1 MKRLSSTRLRLA
13 PSPPI
18 LISSSADISRL
29 PGFGTGAP
37 EFGRRPQ
44 HRLDDVLVA
53 GAAAQVAGQRP
64 AHVLLG
70 RVEALVKE
78 RLGGQ
83 HHARRAEPALQPVL
97 LPEALLQRVQL
108 AGGGQA
114 LDGAD
119 LHSVGL
125 YGQHRAGFDR
135 APVHQH
141 GAGAAVG
148 GVAAH
153 VGPGQAEPAA
163 DQVGQQKPRLH
174 LGDLLLA
181 VDCELDPAY
190 RNVCGLA
197 LGVVVD
203 DGHDQAALSAVS
215 SVPPRLSR
223 RSTNV
228 RTMCR
233 LYSALP
239 RWSVLGRAAC
249 AASSAACSMV
259 SAVSGCP
266 VRACAASVAPM
277 VEPPTPVS
285 AMPARITFPPLLS
298 SATATPTVAKS
309 PTRRSSLRYPPDLA
323 PCAAGITAS
332 TAISSGSRT
341 F

>member
-18 LISSSADISRL
+18 FISSSACDTFRL
-29 PGFGTGAP
+29 LAARLGS
-37 EFGRRPQ
+37 ELGRRPQ
-44 HRLDDVLVA
+44 HRFDDVLVT
-53 GAAAQVAGQRP
+53 GAAAEVAGQRP

-70 RVEALVKE
+70 WVGVLVEQ

-83 HHARRAEPALQPVL
+83 YHARGAEPALQPVL

-114 LDGAD
+114 LHGAD
-119 LHSVGL
+119 LAPVDL
-125 YGQHRAGFDR
+125 DGQHRAGLDR
-135 APVHQH
+135 AAVDQDR
-141 GAGAAVG
+141 AGTAVG

-153 VGPGQAEPAA
+153 VGAGQAEAAA
-163 DQVGQQKPRLH
+163 DQVGQQQPGLH

-181 VDCELDPAY
+181 VDGEPDPAY
-190 RNVCGLA
+190 RDVRDLA
-197 LGVVVD
+197 LVVVVD
-203 DGHDQAALSAVS
+203 DRHDQAALSAVPAAP
-215 SVPPRLSR
+215 SVSAAPSRLSR

-259 SAVSGCP
+259 SAVSGRP
-266 VRACAASVAPM
+266 VSACAASVAPM
-277 VEPPTPVS
+277 VEPPTPVR
-285 AMPARITFPPLLS
+285 AMPALITFPPLVS

-309 PTRRSSLRYPPDLA
+309 PTRRSSLR
-323 PCAAGITAS
+323 
-332 TAISSGSRT
+332 
-341 F
+341 

>member
-1 MKRLSSTRLRLA
+1 MKRLSSTGLRLA

-18 LISSSADISRL
+18 LISSSACDMSRL
-29 PGFGTGAP
+29 PGLSA
-37 EFGRRPQ
+37 ELGRRPQ
-44 HRLDDVLVA
+44 HGFDDVLVA

-64 AHVLLG
+64 ADVLLG
-70 RVEALVKE
+70 GVGVLLEQ
-78 RLGGQ
+78 RLGRH

-97 LPEALLQRVQL
+97 LPEAFLQRVQL

-119 LHSVGL
+119 LVPVGL
-125 YGQHRAGFDR
+125 DSQHRAGLDR
-135 APVHQH
+135 APVDQH

-190 RNVCGLA
+190 RDVCGLA

-215 SVPPRLSR
+215 TASPRLSR

-233 LYSALP
+233 LYAALP

-266 VRACAASVAPM
+266 VRASAASVAPM

-285 AMPARITFPPLLS
+285 AMPARITFPPLPS
-298 SATATPTVAKS
+298 TAT
-309 PTRRSSLRYPPDLA
+309 
-323 PCAAGITAS
+323 
-332 TAISSGSRT
+332 
-341 F
+341 

>member
-18 LISSSADISRL
+18 LISSSACVTASALR
-29 PGFGTGAP
+29 P
-37 EFGRRPQ
+37 EFVGGPQ
-44 HRLDDVLVA
+44 HRLHDVLVA
-53 GAAAQVAGQRP
+53 GAPAQVAGQRP
-64 AHVLLG
+64 ADVFLARVGVLVQQG
-70 RVEALVKE
+70 
-78 RLGGQ
+78 LGG
-83 HHARRAEPALQPVL
+83 HHHPGGAEPALQAVL
-97 LPEALLQRVQL
+97 LLEALLQRVQL
-108 AGGGQA
+108 TRGGQPF
-114 LDGAD
+114 DGAD
-119 LHSVGL
+119 L
-125 YGQHRAGFDR
+125 
-135 APVHQH
+135 APVHLDGQH
-141 GAGAAVG
+141 GAGLDRPPVYQHGARAAVR

-153 VGPGQAEPAA
+153 VRAGQPEPAA
-163 DQVGQQKPRLH
+163 DQVGQQQPRLH

-181 VDCELDPAY
+181 VDRELDPAY
-190 RNVCGLA
+190 RDVCGLA

-215 SVPPRLSR
+215 TASPRLSR

-228 RTMCR
+228 RTMWR

-266 VRACAASVAPM
+266 VRAWAASVAPM

-285 AMPARITFPPLLS
+285 AMPARITFPPPVS

-309 PTRRSSLRYPPDLA
+309 PTRRSSLR
-323 PCAAGITAS
+323 
-332 TAISSGSRT
+332 
-341 F
+341 

>member
-13 PSPPI
+13 PRPPI

-29 PGFGTGAP
+29 PGFGS

-44 HRLDDVLVA
+44 HRFDDVLVA

-70 RVEALVKE
+70 RVGVLVEE

-83 HHARRAEPALQPVL
+83 HHARRAEAALQTVL
-97 LPEALLQRVQL
+97 LPEALLQRMQL
-108 AGGGQA
+108 AGASQA

-119 LHSVGL
+119 LLSVGL
-125 YGQHRAGFDR
+125 HRQHGARLHR
-135 APVHQH
+135 APVDQY
-141 GAGAAVG
+141 GTGAAVG

-153 VGPGQAEPAA
+153 VGAGQAEPAA
-163 DQVGQQKPRLH
+163 DQVGQQQPRLH
-174 LGDLLLA
+174 LGDLLRA
-181 VDCELDPAY
+181 VDREPDPAY
-190 RNVCGLA
+190 RDVRDLA
-197 LGVVVD
+197 LVVVVD
-203 DGHDQAALSAVS
+203 DRHGQAALSAVS
-215 SVPPRLSR
+215 AVSPRLSR

-285 AMPARITFPPLLS
+285 AMPALITFPPLVS

-309 PTRRSSLRYPPDLA
+309 PTRRSSLR
-323 PCAAGITAS
+323 
-332 TAISSGSRT
+332 
-341 F
+341 

>member
-18 LISSSADISRL
+18 LISSSACDTFRL
-29 PGFGTGAP
+29 LAARLGS
-37 EFGRRPQ
+37 ELGRRPQ

-64 AHVLLG
+64 AHVFLG
-70 RVEALVKE
+70 GVGVLVEQ
-78 RLGGQ
+78 RLGGH
-83 HHARRAEPALQPVL
+83 HHARGAEPALQAVL
-97 LPEALLQRVQL
+97 LLEALLQWVQL

-119 LHSVGL
+119 LVPVGL
-125 YGQHRAGFDR
+125 DGQHGARLHR
-135 APVHQH
+135 APVDQH
-141 GAGAAVG
+141 GARAAVG
-148 GVAAH
+148 GVASH
-153 VGPGQAEPAA
+153 VGAGQAEPAA
-163 DQVGQQKPRLH
+163 DQVGQQQPRLH

-181 VDCELDPAY
+181 VDRELDPAY
-190 RNVCGLA
+190 RDVRGLA
-197 LGVVVD
+197 LVVFVD
-203 DGHDQAALSAVS
+203 DRHDQAALSAGS
-215 SVPPRLSR
+215 AASPRLSS

-249 AASSAACSMV
+249 AASSPACSMV
-259 SAVSGCP
+259 SAVSGRP
-266 VRACAASVAPM
+266 VRARAASVAPM

-285 AMPARITFPPLLS
+285 AMPALVTFPPLVS

-309 PTRRSSLRYPPDLA
+309 PTRRSSLR
-323 PCAAGITAS
+323 
-332 TAISSGSRT
+332 
-341 F
+341 